1 MRFRSLKVLHGVCQL
16 EKYYSN
22 QQLFI
27 SLALKLLCKTPNEAV
42 VESLGSLLQKH
53 MKPERSAKQ
62 NTFDSELHIDW
73 NRPVI
78 SRADSQLERS
88 LDRKFGSRKR
98 WNFKAG
104 ESKFFTSKV
113 VNPISHGPLDS
124 MGVMGGGAVIV
135 TRNPIFYFL

>member
-27 SLALKLLCKTPNEAV
+27 SLALKLLCKTPNKAV
-42 VESLGSLLQKH
+42 VESLQKH

-78 SRADSQLERS
+78 SRADS
-88 LDRKFGSRKR
+88 
-98 WNFKAG
+98 
-104 ESKFFTSKV
+104 
-113 VNPISHGPLDS
+113 
-124 MGVMGGGAVIV
+124 
-135 TRNPIFYFL
+135 

>member
-73 NRPVI
+73 NGPVI
-78 SRADSQLERS
+78 SRADSLLERS

-113 VNPISHGPLDS
+113 VNRKKCEISRLS
-124 MGVMGGGAVIV
+124 
-135 TRNPIFYFL
+135 FLN

>member
-42 VESLGSLLQKH
+42 VESLGSLLQKN

-78 SRADSQLERS
+78 SRADS
-88 LDRKFGSRKR
+88 
-98 WNFKAG
+98 
-104 ESKFFTSKV
+104 
-113 VNPISHGPLDS
+113 
-124 MGVMGGGAVIV
+124 
-135 TRNPIFYFL
+135 